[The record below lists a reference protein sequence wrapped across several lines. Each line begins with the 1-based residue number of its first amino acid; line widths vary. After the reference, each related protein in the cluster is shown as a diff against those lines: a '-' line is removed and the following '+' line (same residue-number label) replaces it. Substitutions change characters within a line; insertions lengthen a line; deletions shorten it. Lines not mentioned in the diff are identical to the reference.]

1 MSEVNNIEKIMT
13 RLLLDNPRVPVF
25 AIGRNHETINLNK
38 AIPLDG
44 ILDDSFVADAAWKGI
59 RVLKPELI
67 PSDSVIVNC
76 STSIAPVS
84 AEKRILS
91 LHPHISIIK
100 YSELSDA
107 NQLIFPHPSFVQ
119 EMQTDW
125 KNNRLEWDGIRKIL
139 SDQESKKVFD
149 DVVKYR
155 LSGDYSIMGDYFVRL
170 NEQYFDPVCELE
182 AGEVFVDCGGFDG
195 DTTEQFCERCPE
207 YGQVWLFEP
216 SPLNMAKAKERLASR
231 RNVHFIQEG
240 LSDLEGH
247 LQFNPDS
254 GSASSVSESGD
265 VRIPVTTIDARVPN
279 PVTLIKMDLEGW
291 ENKALAGAEKCI
303 RDSHPKLAIT
313 VYHKASD
320 FWKIP
325 ALVLRIRKDYS
336 LYLRHYTEGWSET
349 VMYFIPQKK

>member
-1 MSEVNNIEKIMT
+1 MSGVNNIEKILS
-13 RLLLDNPRVPVF
+13 RLLLDNARGPVF
-25 AIGRNHETINLNK
+25 AIGKNQETIHLNK

-44 ILDDSFVADAAWKGI
+44 ILDDSCVTDATWKSI
-59 RVLKPELI
+59 RLLKPDSI

-91 LHPHISIIK
+91 LHPHNHIIK

-107 NQLIFPHPSFVQ
+107 RQFIFPNPSFVQ
-119 EMQTDW
+119 EMQKDW
-125 KNNRLEWDGIRKIL
+125 QNNRLEWDAIRKIL
-139 SDQESKKVFD
+139 SDKESKKVFD

-155 LSGDYSIMGDYFVRL
+155 LSGDYSIMADYSVRL
-170 NEQYFDPVCELE
+170 NEQYFDPVCELK

-216 SPLNMAKAKERLASR
+216 SPLNIAKAKDRLASR

-240 LSDLEGH
+240 VSDLGGH
-247 LQFNPDS
+247 LQFNSDS

-279 PVTLIKMDLEGW
+279 PVSLIKMDLEGW
-291 ENKALAGAEKCI
+291 ENNALAGAEKCI
-303 RDSHPKLAIT
+303 RDSHPKLAIA

-320 FWKIP
+320 FWTIP
-325 ALVLRIRKDYS
+325 ALVLRIRKDYC

-349 VMYFIPQKK
+349 VMYFIPKKK

>member
-1 MSEVNNIEKIMT
+1 MSGVSNIEKVLT
-13 RLLLDNPRVPVF
+13 KLLLNNKPVPIF
-25 AIGRNHETINLNK
+25 AIGKNQETIHLNE
-38 AIPLDG
+38 AIPLAG
-44 ILDDSFVADAAWKGI
+44 ILDDSSIADATWKSI
-59 RVLKPELI
+59 RVLKPDSI
-67 PSDSVIVNC
+67 PIDSVVVNC

-91 LHPHISIIK
+91 LNPHVPIIR

-107 NQLIFPHPSFVQ
+107 RPLIFPRPSFVQ
-119 EMQTDW
+119 EMQTEW
-125 KNNRLEWDGIRKIL
+125 KNNQLEWEGIRKIL

-149 DVVKYR
+149 DIVKYR
-155 LSGDYSIMGDYFVRL
+155 LSGDYSIMADYSVKL
-170 NEQYFDPVCELE
+170 NEQYFDAVCKLE
-182 AGEVFVDCGGFDG
+182 VGEVFVDCGGFDG

-216 SPLNMAKAKERLASR
+216 SPLNMAKAKERLESR
-231 RNVHFIQEG
+231 RNVNFIQEG
-240 LSDLEGH
+240 LSDQGGH

-254 GSASSVSESGD
+254 GSASSVSDSGD

-279 PVTLIKMDLEGW
+279 PVSLIKMDLEGW
-291 ENKALAGAEKCI
+291 ELNALAGSEKCI
-303 RDSHPKLAIT
+303 RNSHPKLAIA

-325 ALVLRIRKDYS
+325 SLILKMRNDYS

-349 VMYFIPQKK
+349 IMYFIPQKK